1 MSFDFMK
8 DFMMFED
15 EERFAGLCEQ
25 IEDAIREVDGG
36 DGKVSE
42 LEIMQALDYVGFSLF
57 RDNWEEYK
65 KMDMMNREQPYPT
78 SFQGKDKKFWFGGG
92 CDLTPMVEDEKA
104 KNIFHF
110 GLKEMCNKHDK
121 KYYKRFKLHS

>member
-8 DFMMFED
+8 DFIMFED

-25 IEDAIREVDGG
+25 IEDAIREVDGD

-65 KMDMMNREQPYPT
+65 KMDMMNREQPYPRST
-78 SFQGKDKKFWFGGG
+78 KGKDKKF
-92 CDLTPMVEDEKA
+92 
-104 KNIFHF
+104 
-110 GLKEMCNKHDK
+110 
-121 KYYKRFKLHS
+121 LH

>member
-25 IEDAIREVDGG
+25 IEDAIREVDRD

-78 SFQGKDKKFWFGGG
+78 SFNGKDKKF
-92 CDLTPMVEDEKA
+92 
-104 KNIFHF
+104 
-110 GLKEMCNKHDK
+110 
-121 KYYKRFKLHS
+121 LH

>member
-25 IEDAIREVDGG
+25 IEEAIRD
-36 DGKVSE
+36 VSSDDCKFSE
-42 LEIMQALDYVGFSLF
+42 IEIMQALDYVGFNLF

-65 KMDMMNREQPYPT
+65 KMDMMNRDQSYP
-78 SFQGKDKKFWFGGG
+78 S
-92 CDLTPMVEDEKA
+92 
-104 KNIFHF
+104 N
-110 GLKEMCNKHDK
+110 LKSRD
-121 KYYKRFKLHS
+121 KRFLH

>member
-25 IEDAIREVDGG
+25 IEETIKDIDAGEGKFSEV
-36 DGKVSE
+36 
-42 LEIMQALDYVGFSLF
+42 EIMQALDYVGFNLF

-65 KMDMMNREQPYPT
+65 KMDMINRDQSLSPHA
-78 SFQGKDKKFWFGGG
+78 SGK
-92 CDLTPMVEDEKA
+92 EKR
-104 KNIFHF
+104 
-110 GLKEMCNKHDK
+110 
-121 KYYKRFKLHS
+121 YLH

>member
-15 EERFAGLCEQ
+15 EERFAGLCER
-25 IEDAIREVDGG
+25 IEDTIREVDGG

-65 KMDMMNREQPYPT
+65 KMDMMNREQSYPT
-78 SFQGKDKKFWFGGG
+78 SFNGKDKKF
-92 CDLTPMVEDEKA
+92 
-104 KNIFHF
+104 
-110 GLKEMCNKHDK
+110 
-121 KYYKRFKLHS
+121 LH

>member
-25 IEDAIREVDGG
+25 IEEAIRDVTSG
-36 DGKVSE
+36 DGKFSE
-42 LEIMQALDYVGFSLF
+42 IEIMQALDYVGFNLF

-65 KMDMMNREQPYPT
+65 KMDMMNRDQ
-78 SFQGKDKKFWFGGG
+78 SFSSTLKGKDK
-92 CDLTPMVEDEKA
+92 
-104 KNIFHF
+104 
-110 GLKEMCNKHDK
+110 
-121 KYYKRFKLHS
+121 RFLH

>member
-15 EERFAGLCEQ
+15 EERFVGLCEQ

-36 DGKVSE
+36 NGKVSE
-42 LEIMQALDYVGFSLF
+42 LEIMQALDYVGFNLF

-65 KMDMMNREQPYPT
+65 KMDMMNREHPYPT
-78 SFQGKDKKFWFGGG
+78 TLKGKDKKF
-92 CDLTPMVEDEKA
+92 
-104 KNIFHF
+104 
-110 GLKEMCNKHDK
+110 
-121 KYYKRFKLHS
+121 LH

>member
-15 EERFAGLCEQ
+15 EERFVGLCEQ

-36 DGKVSE
+36 NGKVSE
-42 LEIMQALDYVGFSLF
+42 LEIMQALDYVGFNLF

-78 SFQGKDKKFWFGGG
+78 TLKGNDKKF
-92 CDLTPMVEDEKA
+92 
-104 KNIFHF
+104 
-110 GLKEMCNKHDK
+110 
-121 KYYKRFKLHS
+121 LH

>member
-36 DGKVSE
+36 NGKVSE
-42 LEIMQALDYVGFSLF
+42 LEIMQALDYVGFNLF

-65 KMDMMNREQPYPT
+65 KMDMMNRDQSFTT
-78 SFQGKDKKFWFGGG
+78 SFQGKDKKF
-92 CDLTPMVEDEKA
+92 L
-104 KNIFHF
+104 N
-110 GLKEMCNKHDK
+110 
-121 KYYKRFKLHS
+121 